1 MCIFFLNLVK
11 TQRTILFQREN
22 LQSTQ
27 FTPGFNEICI
37 AQSLVFCVVFCRIIV
52 CPFRFD
58 LLFLI
63 TPKNVCVILI
73 KKCIKM
79 EPFANIKGN
88 NSYKNAL
95 KRIVLEV
102 RNM

>member
-1 MCIFFLNLVK
+1 MCSFFNLVK

-27 FTPGFNEICI
+27 FIPGFNEICI

-52 CPFRFD
+52 CPSRFD

-63 TPKNVCVILI
+63 TPKNICVILI
-73 KKCIKM
+73 KKCIKI
-79 EPFANIKGN
+79 EPFVNIKGN